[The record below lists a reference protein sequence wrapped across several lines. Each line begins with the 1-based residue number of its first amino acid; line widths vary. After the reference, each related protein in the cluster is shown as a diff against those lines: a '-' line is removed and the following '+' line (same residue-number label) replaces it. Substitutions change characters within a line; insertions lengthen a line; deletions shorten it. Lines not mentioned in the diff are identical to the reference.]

1 MGDYCNIDDDKN
13 FNDLPFSYLRD
24 SIKLLAIVKD
34 RKEGF
39 NLSNSDKLLHRRH
52 HSRSMS

>member
-1 MGDYCNIDDDKN
+1 MGDYCNIAVDKN
-13 FNDLPFSYLRD
+13 FNDLPFGYLRD

-39 NLSNSDKLLHRRH
+39 NLTNAN
-52 HSRSMS
+52 